1 MALWHQLQQLDSRYL
16 EQVDQL
22 YDEAFPMEIRQY
34 LSQWIESQDWDAA
47 AADVSLATLRFHEL
61 LTKLDEHHSR
71 INQGNNFLLLHNI
84 RKIKR
89 NLQMFFQEY
98 PMQMAMIISNLLN
111 EERKI
116 LEMALKTQEKAGS
129 SQSNVMMDK
138 QKQLDIQ
145 VNDLKKK
152 VQEAEQDIQALEDLQ
167 DEHDFKKKTLQ
178 SSQMEVEMNTQAAK
192 EIKEEELRIKEMFLR
207 LNQMREVVIYELVN
221 ALKLVEQ
228 IEFTLISVELPEWK
242 QRQQMA
248 CIGGPPNACLDQ
260 LQSWFTTVAEC
271 LQQIRQQ
278 LNKLNE
284 LQLKFTYDND
294 PISLSMSSLQE
305 QALKLFKDLL
315 VNSMVVERQPCM
327 PTHPQR
333 PLVLK
338 TGVQFTVK
346 IRLLV
351 KLHELNCQ
359 LKVKASF
366 DKDLPEKTSF
376 KGYNILGTNS
386 KVMNMEESS
395 GCLAAEFRH
404 LQLKEQKSVGT
415 KSNKVPL
422 LVTEELHSISFETHL
437 SQLGLSI
444 DLKTT
449 SLPVVAI
456 SHINQMQNAWA
467 SILWYNMLCT
477 DCQNL
482 TFFLNPPMVKWGELS
497 KVLSWQFSSVTKR
510 GLSADQLRV
519 LGNRL
524 LGAEANG
531 DPEALITWNKFS
543 KSTADRGIVFWLWLD
558 SILDLIKRC
567 LLNIWN
573 DGHIIGFISKEKVK
587 ALLWDKRPGTFLLR
601 FSETCKEGGITF
613 TWVEQ
618 TQNGEPQT
626 HSVEPYTKAD
636 LNDLSFP
643 DVIRDYTLMAS
654 ENIPENPLLYLY
666 PDIPKDVALGCYYS
680 NPDDDSEAMD
690 VDRPYPYLKRQKI
703 MVSRFPHTRRQD
715 SMLLLNEEEYDEVE
729 KQNKE
734 SGMHTLCST
743 LPH

>member
-116 LEMALKTQEKAGS
+116 LEMALKTQ
-129 SQSNVMMDK
+129 NC
-138 QKQLDIQ
+138 IP
-145 VNDLKKK
+145 
-152 VQEAEQDIQALEDLQ
+152 QEAEQDIQALEDLQ

-178 SSQMEVEMNTQAAK
+178 SMEVEMNTQAAK

-260 LQSWFTTVAEC
+260 LQTLPICIRFKMC
-271 LQQIRQQ
+271 LNRPFSISIFLF
-278 LNKLNE
+278 LNAL
-284 LQLKFTYDND
+284 
-294 PISLSMSSLQE
+294 SLSSVQQFSQSCGLS
-305 QALKLFKDLL
+305 FS
-315 VNSMVVERQPCM
+315 SMVVERQPCM

-467 SILWYNMLCT
+467 SILWYSMLCT

-510 GLSADQLRV
+510 GLSADQLSV
-519 LGNRL
+519 LGDIL

-601 FSETCKEGGITF
+601 FSETCREGGITI

-618 TQNGEPQT
+618 TQNGMSFCVFVCVCV
-626 HSVEPYTKAD
+626 SV
-636 LNDLSFP
+636 
-643 DVIRDYTLMAS
+643 R
-654 ENIPENPLLYLY
+654 
-666 PDIPKDVALGCYYS
+666 
-680 NPDDDSEAMD
+680 
-690 VDRPYPYLKRQKI
+690 
-703 MVSRFPHTRRQD
+703 
-715 SMLLLNEEEYDEVE
+715 
-729 KQNKE
+729 
-734 SGMHTLCST
+734 
-743 LPH
+743 